1 MVNKNDN
8 KEKEVNYARIDA
20 SRLNWK
26 TYLWQL
32 TSTFLIVLPV
42 TRLFYKITIKGRKNV
57 PKRRIIVA
65 PNHISYFDPHL
76 SFTAVPRPMTFMA
89 KKELF
94 ETKMRDAILSL
105 GAFSVNREKL
115 EIATIRSVKDIFKTK
130 NWNLCIFPQGGI
142 RKDRKIHDIKGGF
155 VAIAKM
161 AKSDIL
167 PVGITGTEELKWD
180 IFHRGHIRVNIGT
193 PISWELSE
201 QEIIDQWCAQ
211 VSKLTGYEN
220 ANHIEETAEQP
231 EQPVETK

>member
-1 MVNKNDN
+1 MVNENDN
-8 KEKEVNYARIDA
+8 KEKEVNYARIDV

-115 EIATIRSVKDIFKTK
+115 ELVHFSSRRNSQRQK
-130 NWNLCIFPQGGI
+130 NP
-142 RKDRKIHDIKGGF
+142 
-155 VAIAKM
+155 
-161 AKSDIL
+161 
-167 PVGITGTEELKWD
+167 
-180 IFHRGHIRVNIGT
+180 
-193 PISWELSE
+193 
-201 QEIIDQWCAQ
+201 
-211 VSKLTGYEN
+211 
-220 ANHIEETAEQP
+220 
-231 EQPVETK
+231 

>member
-1 MVNKNDN
+1 MADEKDKN
-8 KEKEVNYARIDA
+8 EKEINYARIDA
-20 SRLNWK
+20 SRLNKK

-32 TSTFLIVLPV
+32 TSTFLIVLPI
-42 TRLFYKITIKGRKNV
+42 TRLFYKITVKGRKNV
-57 PKRRIIVA
+57 PKKRIIVA

-76 SFTAVPRPMTFMA
+76 AFTAVPRPMAFMA

-105 GAFSVNREKL
+105 CAFSVNREKL

-130 NWNLCIFPQGGI
+130 NWHLCIFPQGGI
-142 RKDRKIHDIKGGF
+142 RKDRKIHGIKGGF

-167 PVGITGTEELKWD
+167 PVGITGTEELNWN
-180 IFHRGHIRVNIGT
+180 IFRRGHIKVNIGN

-201 QEIIDQWCAQ
+201 QEIINQWCEQIAN
-211 VSKLTGYEN
+211 LTGYEN
-220 ANHIEETAEQP
+220 VNHIEEKTEQT
-231 EQPVETK
+231 V